1 MSELTRQQITTRGPV
16 TLQQEPIAPAGRRR
30 LSYGA
35 FAVIVIAYLA
45 LIQIGG
51 LLVTRAAGIASD
63 RGFVTTHNVL
73 ISLWIPVGAALIF
86 TYAVIAILGWQ
97 QLVFRD
103 DRPVQR
109 WVLVVPVVFAAGII
123 LATDYN
129 SLASKGLG
137 FTLILLI
144 GTQFVGWGE
153 EGMFRGV
160 GVTVLRD
167 HGLREG
173 QVALWSSVIFG
184 IVHLTNA
191 IGHGASAIPQAI
203 AVSLA
208 GYFFY
213 LMRRVSRGNVLN
225 SVIHGL
231 FDFSIVSGT
240 TIIVNQRAY
249 AGSVAAILVY
259 VILIVV
265 LLARRHRIELPAV
278 SQSGSE

>member
-1 MSELTRQQITTRGPV
+1 M
-16 TLQQEPIAPAGRRR
+16 TLQQEPIAPTGRRQ

-51 LLVTRAAGIASD
+51 LLVTNAAGIASD
-63 RGFVTTHNVL
+63 RGFVATHNVL

-86 TYAVIAILGWQ
+86 TYSVIAILGWQ
-97 QLVFRD
+97 QPVFRD

-123 LATDYN
+123 LATDYS

-153 EGMFRGV
+153 EGIFRGV

-173 QVALWSSVIFG
+173 QVALWSSAIFG

-191 IGHGASAIPQAI
+191 IGRGASAIPQAI

-240 TIIVNQRAY
+240 AIIVNQRAY

-259 VILIVV
+259 IILIVV

>member
-1 MSELTRQQITTRGPV
+1 V
-16 TLQQEPIAPAGRRR
+16 TLQQEPITSTGRRR

-35 FAVIVIAYLA
+35 FVLVVIAYLA

-51 LLVTRAAGIASD
+51 LLVTNAASIVSD

-86 TYAVIAILGWQ
+86 TYAVIAVLGWQ
-97 QLVFRD
+97 RPVFRD

-109 WVLVVPVVFAAGII
+109 WVMIVPVVFAVGII
-123 LATDYN
+123 LATNYGN
-129 SLASKGLG
+129 LASKGLG

-153 EGMFRGV
+153 EGMFRGI
-160 GVTVLRD
+160 GVTMLRD

-173 QVALWSSVIFG
+173 QVALWSSIIFG

-240 TIIVNQRAY
+240 AIIVHQRAY
-249 AGSVAAILVY
+249 AGSAAAILVY
-259 VILIVV
+259 IILIVV
-265 LLARRHRIELPAV
+265 LLVRRHRIELPVV
-278 SQSGSE
+278 SQSGSGGGSMSGGHV

>member
-1 MSELTRQQITTRGPV
+1 MAKGGPV
-16 TLQQEPIAPAGRRR
+16 TPQQEPIAPPGRRQ

-35 FAVIVIAYLA
+35 FALIVVAYLA

-51 LLVTRAAGIASD
+51 LLVTNAASIASD
-63 RGFVTTHNVL
+63 RGFVTPHNVL

-86 TYAVIAILGWQ
+86 TYAVIAIIGWQ
-97 QLVFRD
+97 RPVFRD

-109 WVLVVPVVFAAGII
+109 WVLVVPIVFAAGII
-123 LATDYN
+123 LATDYS

-153 EGMFRGV
+153 EGMFRGI

-191 IGHGASAIPQAI
+191 IGRGASAIPQAI

-225 SVIHGL
+225 SAIHGL

-240 TIIVNQRAY
+240 AIIVSQRAY
-249 AGSVAAILVY
+249 IGTAAAILVY
-259 VILIVV
+259 IILIVV
-265 LLARRHRIELPAV
+265 LLVRRHHIELPAA
-278 SQSGSE
+278 SQSESR

>member
-1 MSELTRQQITTRGPV
+1 MTRGLV
-16 TLQQEPIAPAGRRR
+16 TLQQEPIAPTGRRR
-30 LSYGA
+30 LSYGG

-51 LLVTRAAGIASD
+51 LLVTNVASIASD

-73 ISLWIPVGAALIF
+73 ISLWIPVGAALVF
-86 TYAVIAILGWQ
+86 TYAVIAVLGWQ
-97 QLVFRD
+97 RPVFRD

-109 WVLVVPVVFAAGII
+109 WVLVVPIVFAAGII
-123 LATDYN
+123 LATDYS

-153 EGMFRGV
+153 EGMFRGI

-191 IGHGASAIPQAI
+191 IGRGASAIPQAI

-225 SVIHGL
+225 SAIHGL

-240 TIIVNQRAY
+240 AIIVSQRAY
-249 AGSVAAILVY
+249 IGTAAAILVY
-259 VILIVV
+259 IILIVV
-265 LLARRHRIELPAV
+265 LLVRRHHIELPAA
-278 SQSGSE
+278 SQSESR

>member
-1 MSELTRQQITTRGPV
+1 V
-16 TLQQEPIAPAGRRR
+16 ALQQEPTALTGRRR
-30 LSYGA
+30 LSYAA
-35 FAVIVIAYLA
+35 FALIVIAYLA

-51 LLVTRAAGIASD
+51 LLVTNAAGVASN

-73 ISLWIPVGAALIF
+73 ISLWIPVGAALVF
-86 TYAVIAILGWQ
+86 TYVVVAILGWQ
-97 QLVFRD
+97 RPVLRD
-103 DRPVQR
+103 DHPVQR
-109 WVLVVPVVFAAGII
+109 WVMAVPIVFAAGII
-123 LATDYN
+123 LATDYS
-129 SLASKGLG
+129 SLASKCLG
-137 FTLILLI
+137 YTLILLV

-160 GVTVLRD
+160 GVVMLRD

-173 QVALWSSVIFG
+173 QVALWSSIIFG

-231 FDFSIVSGT
+231 FDFSLVSGT
-240 TIIVNQRAY
+240 AIIVNQRAY
-249 AGSVAAILVY
+249 AGSIAAILVY
-259 VILIVV
+259 LVLIVV
-265 LLARRHRIELPAV
+265 LLLRRHHIELPA
-278 SQSGSE
+278 SAARG